1 MKLII
6 LSIFHS
12 NFIFYHK
19 LNKDII
25 LTLLQ
30 CSIPTLRYHPH
41 AVFSYCVTVKPPQGI
56 QLCYKP
62 ARRPI
67 ITWLYCEIPQ
77 EACALVIDMCVGQ
90 MRQPKIPHSI
100 VLYIIKVLKKVFVN
114 ILNLYFCML
123 TIYNISEV

>member
-19 LNKDII
+19 LNKDVI
-25 LTLLQ
+25 LIPLQ
-30 CSIPTLRYHPH
+30 RSIPTLRYHPH
-41 AVFSYCVTVKPPQGI
+41 TVFSYCVTVKPPQGI

-67 ITWLYCEIPQ
+67 ITWLYCAKLEKLRYKYYNVIAIYMQNQLYHEIQ
-77 EACALVIDMCVGQ
+77 DIKIYQIGKLKNQIQNNKA
-90 MRQPKIPHSI
+90 PK
-100 VLYIIKVLKKVFVN
+100 N
-114 ILNLYFCML
+114 
-123 TIYNISEV
+123 

>member
-19 LNKDII
+19 LNKDVI

-30 CSIPTLRYHPH
+30 RSIPTLRYHPH

-67 ITWLYCEIPQ
+67 ITWLYCEIGELGYQ
-77 EACALVIDMCVGQ
+77 ILIFDTLLMNLLVNDSFNFTSLCFKLPMQ
-90 MRQPKIPHSI
+90 QW
-100 VLYIIKVLKKVFVN
+100 
-114 ILNLYFCML
+114 IL
-123 TIYNISEV
+123 I